1 MTRSDGLTAF
11 SWTLIAIAG
20 VVAVV
25 TGSGEGAGDRI
36 LIVLLVAAV
45 VAAIQSI
52 GREPEVLDSE

>member
-20 VVAVV
+20 LVAAV
-25 TGSGEGAGDRI
+25 TSNGAGTGDRI
-36 LIVLLVAAV
+36 LLVLLVAAV

-52 GREPEVLDSE
+52 GREPEVSESD

>member
-25 TGSGEGAGDRI
+25 TGSGEGTGDRI

-52 GREPEVLDSE
+52 GREPEVSDSE